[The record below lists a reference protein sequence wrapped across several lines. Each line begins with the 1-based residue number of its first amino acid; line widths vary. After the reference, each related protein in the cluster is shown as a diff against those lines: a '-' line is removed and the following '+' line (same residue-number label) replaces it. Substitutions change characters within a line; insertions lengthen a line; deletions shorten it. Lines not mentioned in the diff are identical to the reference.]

1 MIEKI
6 LLIYFIYFIMIF
18 IGYPVLCLSV
28 EGIEGLKDAFDMLTS
43 KYYYLKVA
51 LPILIIVT
59 FCIIILFF
67 IKYIIC

>member
-6 LLIYFIYFIMIF
+6 LLIYFIYFILIF

-28 EGIEGLKDAFDMLTS
+28 AGIEGLKDAFDMLTS

-59 FCIIILFF
+59 FLIIISVLIRF
-67 IKYIIC
+67 IVI